1 MVCWMASRQAG
12 TFGRRVWRAGCFSS
26 LLLAAIGQGLYTDYY
41 DYLHAP
47 LGTLWPSDPLVF
59 FWVVPATM
67 TLFLSPRDPGSGYG
81 WLRVCDFAQ
90 VSTLALAVELSQI
103 YVPSRWQ
110 AAGQAMQVRA
120 LHAGIF
126 FFGLVALS
134 FLIRGLLSFNR
145 TEKSYFLRMGGFLV
159 VHGIVLN
166 GTLYYQAS
174 GNYRQGAWPDLSWT
188 FSYCLLIVIAGT
200 WNDRELPGPV
210 MCTEFPCACSC
221 SRNSL
226 PY

>member
-1 MVCWMASRQAG
+1 MSKLRTSALAAAVLLMLVHGAVLISRYGTDTASLWGDWIDTAAPTIAAIVCWMASRQADP
-12 TFGRRVWRAGCFSS
+12 FGRRVWRLVAFSS
-26 LLLAAIGQGLYTDYY
+26 LLAAIGQALYTDYY

-47 LGTLWPSDPLVF
+47 MGTLWPSDVLVF
-59 FWVVPATM
+59 FWIVPAMM

-90 VSTLALAVELSQI
+90 VCTLALAVELSQI

-126 FFGLVALS
+126 FFGLVVLS
-134 FLIRGLLSFNR
+134 FFIRGLLSFNR
-145 TEKSYFLRMGGFLV
+145 TEKSFFLRIGGFLA

-166 GTLYYQAS
+166 STLAYQAS
-174 GNYRQGAWPDLSWT
+174 
-188 FSYCLLIVIAGT
+188 
-200 WNDRELPGPV
+200 
-210 MCTEFPCACSC
+210 
-221 SRNSL
+221 
-226 PY
+226 